1 MKLPNAL
8 SHLIY
13 SNSVR
18 FLRPAPTNSL
28 DWRKTSVSIAE
39 FLCCRIRL
47 NLIESR
53 SIMVLAPFGKRANKN
68 DKPMNQPFPDY
79 TPQDLLAFYDRVKPI
94 LSEWLAKPVWTARET
109 AMLCAGYVPSEC
121 DASAASYQPES
132 IQSSAPLDPH
142 GYMPPDCDQ
151 CTIYLMLLDSKAC
164 APPRDM
170 VHLLRPSNRK
180 SRLMEGSDGR
190 HRLLEI
196 PRGFGLDRLRELQ
209 WFFIIGNAVGLQVPA
224 LVPFSLLDKL
234 SDRLTVQHVDD
245 SVTGQNQDQPE
256 ATVARIGIEEG
267 EQPVIAGQSSEAK
280 PKATQRKLR
289 ERQPLQMTP
298 ERRGYHTTEEVA
310 GLTDLLSDTLNK
322 YAREGRSVEGF
333 TPFKRQNGRYWQWR
347 DEQRQAEYEATLP
360 AEKLKRRLK

>member
-1 MKLPNAL
+1 
-8 SHLIY
+8 
-13 SNSVR
+13 
-18 FLRPAPTNSL
+18 
-28 DWRKTSVSIAE
+28 
-39 FLCCRIRL
+39 
-47 NLIESR
+47 
-53 SIMVLAPFGKRANKN
+53 MVLAPFGKRTKENYKS
-68 DKPMNQPFPDY
+68 MNQPSQDS
-79 TPQDLLAFYDRVKPI
+79 TTQDLLAFYDRVKPI

-109 AMLCAGYVPSEC
+109 AMLCAGYIPSEC

-190 HRLLEI
+190 HRLIEI

-224 LVPFSLLDKL
+224 LVPFTLLDKL
-234 SDRLTVQHVDD
+234 SDRVTVQHVND
-245 SVTGQNQDQPE
+245 SATE
-256 ATVARIGIEEG
+256 AEKD
-267 EQPVIAGQSSEAK
+267 QPVIVDQISEAK
-280 PKATQRKLR
+280 PIATQRKLR

-310 GLTDLLSDTLNK
+310 GLSNLLSETLNK
-322 YAREGRSVEGF
+322 YAREGRIVEGF
-333 TPFKRQNGRYWQWR
+333 TPFKRHNGRFWQWR
-347 DEQRQAEYEATLP
+347 DDQQQAEYEASLP
-360 AEKLKRRLK
+360 AGKLKHRLK